1 MDTRKKNRRRVE
13 MTAESLYEDFTWHL
27 RYTLAKDRFNATDH
41 DRYMALA
48 WAVRD
53 RLVERWSLTR
63 QTYRGRNVK
72 RLYYLSLEFL
82 IGRLL
87 GNNVINLQMEEM
99 CRQAM
104 AEAGLDW
111 NDLRDHETDAGLGN
125 GGLGRL
131 AACFLD
137 SMSTLKLPAMGY
149 GLRYNYGIFKQKIV
163 NGCQVEE
170 PDHWLKNG
178 YPWEIVRPE
187 HTHTVQFEGR
197 MESVTMDG
205 RTEWR
210 WVDTKPVLGVAYDLP
225 IVGYGGEV
233 VNTLRLWSAQAADEF
248 DFDDFNRGSYVEAVE
263 NKVLAEN
270 LTKVLYPNDS
280 VLEGKELRLR
290 QQYFFVSCT
299 IQDILR
305 RFRAEGNPWSALP
318 DKVFVQLN
326 ETHPALAIP
335 EMMRLLVDR
344 ERIDWDE
351 AWRMTCACMGYTNHT
366 ILPEAL
372 ERWSVPLMER
382 LLPRHLQIIYEINGR
397 FLQNISAHYPG
408 DNERLRRMSLI
419 EEGGERFVRMSNLAI
434 VGSSAVNGVAQLHT
448 EILCKTL
455 FRDFYEMW
463 PGRFS
468 NKTNGIT
475 QRRWL
480 LKANPGLATL
490 ISNAIGPGWITN
502 LDCLRGL
509 EKFADDES
517 FLRRF
522 REVKQ
527 TNKRALAEHIR
538 AQTGLSVAPDAIFD
552 VQVKRLHEYKRQLL
566 LSLYIVTRFQRLVEK
581 PGLDVWPR
589 VFIFSAKAAPGYA
602 MAKLIIRLIHGI
614 GDVVNNHPLTRDKL
628 KVVFLPDYRVS
639 LAERIIPAANVSE
652 QISLAGTEASGTGN
666 MKLMLNGALTLGTLD
681 GATVEILE
689 EVGPENI
696 FIFGMKADEVAAR
709 RPTYDPRAIYKS
721 NPLIR
726 RAIDMIQQNVFCLL
740 TPGLFDPIV
749 KTLLEHGDYY
759 MLLADLPAYIAAQD
773 QVEALYRQP
782 RAWDRRALLNVARAG
797 RFSSD
802 RTIAEY
808 ARDIWHVPP
817 CEVDARESQ

>member
-1 MDTRKKNRRRVE
+1 M
-13 MTAESLYEDFTWHL
+13 
-27 RYTLAKDRFNATDH
+27 
-41 DRYMALA
+41 
-48 WAVRD
+48 
-53 RLVERWSLTR
+53 
-63 QTYRGRNVK
+63 
-72 RLYYLSLEFL
+72 
-82 IGRLL
+82 
-87 GNNVINLQMEEM
+87 
-99 CRQAM
+99 
-104 AEAGLDW
+104 
-111 NDLRDHETDAGLGN
+111 
-125 GGLGRL
+125 
-131 AACFLD
+131 
-137 SMSTLKLPAMGY
+137 
-149 GLRYNYGIFKQKIV
+149 
-163 NGCQVEE
+163 
-170 PDHWLKNG
+170 
-178 YPWEIVRPE
+178 
-187 HTHTVQFEGR
+187 
-197 MESVTMDG
+197 
-205 RTEWR
+205 
-210 WVDTKPVLGVAYDLP
+210 
-225 IVGYGGEV
+225 
-233 VNTLRLWSAQAADEF
+233 
-248 DFDDFNRGSYVEAVE
+248 
-263 NKVLAEN
+263 
-270 LTKVLYPNDS
+270 
-280 VLEGKELRLR
+280 
-290 QQYFFVSCT
+290 
-299 IQDILR
+299 
-305 RFRAEGNPWSALP
+305 
-318 DKVFVQLN
+318 
-326 ETHPALAIP
+326 
-335 EMMRLLVDR
+335 
-344 ERIDWDE
+344 
-351 AWRMTCACMGYTNHT
+351 
-366 ILPEAL
+366 
-372 ERWSVPLMER
+372 
-382 LLPRHLQIIYEINGR
+382 
-397 FLQNISAHYPG
+397 
-408 DNERLRRMSLI
+408 
-419 EEGGERFVRMSNLAI
+419 
-434 VGSSAVNGVAQLHT
+434 
-448 EILCKTL
+448 
-455 FRDFYEMW
+455 
-463 PGRFS
+463 
-468 NKTNGIT
+468 
-475 QRRWL
+475 
-480 LKANPGLATL
+480 
-490 ISNAIGPGWITN
+490 
-502 LDCLRGL
+502 
-509 EKFADDES
+509 
-517 FLRRF
+517 
-522 REVKQ
+522 KQ

-709 RPTYDPRAIYKS
+709 RPAYNPRAIYKE

-773 QVEALYRQP
+773 QVESLYRQP

>member
-1 MDTRKKNRRRVE
+1 METRRRTERRRVE
-13 MTAESLYEDFTWHL
+13 MTAESLFEDFCWHL
-27 RYTLAKDRFNATDH
+27 RYTLAKDRYNATDD

-48 WAVRD
+48 LSVRD
-53 RLVERWSLTR
+53 RLVERWALTR
-63 QTYRGRNVK
+63 QAYRGKNVK
-72 RLYYLSLEFL
+72 RIYYLSLEFL

-87 GNNVINLQMEEM
+87 GNNVINLQMEEI
-99 CRQAM
+99 CRQAL
-104 AEAGLDW
+104 AEVGLDW
-111 NDLRDHETDAGLGN
+111 NDLRDHEMDAGLGN

-149 GLRYNYGIFKQKIV
+149 GLRYDYGIFKQKIV
-163 NGCQVEE
+163 NGNQVEE

-178 YPWEIVRPE
+178 YPWEIARPE
-187 HTHTVQFEGR
+187 HTQTVMFEGR
-197 MESVTMDG
+197 LEATNVDG

-210 WVDTKPVLGVAYDLP
+210 WVDGKPVLGVPYDLP

-233 VNTLRLWSAQAADEF
+233 VNTLRLWSAQATDEF

-270 LTKVLYPNDS
+270 LTKVLYPNDN

-299 IQDILR
+299 VQDILR
-305 RFRAEGNPWSALP
+305 RFRAAGNPWSALP
-318 DKVFVQLN
+318 DKVFLQLN

-335 EMMRLLVDR
+335 ELMRLLVDR
-344 ERIDWDE
+344 ERLDWDE
-351 AWRMTCACMGYTNHT
+351 AWELTRACVGYTNHT

-372 ERWSVPLMER
+372 ERWSVPLLER

-397 FLQNISAHYPG
+397 FLHDISSKHPG
-408 DNERLRRMSLI
+408 DITRLSRMSLI
-419 EEGGERFVRMSNLAI
+419 EEGGEKQVRMANLAI
-434 VGSSAVNGVAQLHT
+434 VGASAVNGVALLHT
-448 EILCKTL
+448 DILRQTL
-455 FRDFYEMW
+455 FKEFYELW
-463 PGRFS
+463 PERFS

-480 LKANPGLATL
+480 LKANPGLAALVTK
-490 ISNAIGPGWITN
+490 AIGPAWIMQ
-502 LDCLRGL
+502 LDKLRDL
-509 EKFADDES
+509 EPAADDEA

-527 TNKRALAEHIR
+527 ANKRALAAYVR
-538 AQTGLSVAPDAIFD
+538 AQLGISLAPDAIFD
-552 VQVKRLHEYKRQLL
+552 VQVKRMHEYKRQLL
-566 LSLYIVTRFQRLVEK
+566 LVLYIITLFNRLLER
-581 PGLDVWPR
+581 PGLDLWPR
-589 VFIFSAKAAPGYA
+589 VFIFAAKAAPGYT
-602 MAKLIIRLIHGI
+602 MAKLIIRLIHCV
-614 GDVVNNHPLTRDKL
+614 GDVVNKHPLTCDKL

-681 GATVEILE
+681 GANVEILE

-696 FIFGMKADEVAAR
+696 FIFGMQAAEVAAR
-709 RPTYDPRAIYKS
+709 RPHYNPRAIYES
-721 NPLIR
+721 DPMVR
-726 RAIDMIQQNVFCLL
+726 RAVDMIRQNVFSLL

-749 KTLLEHGDYY
+749 KALLDYGDYY
-759 MLLADLPAYIAAQD
+759 MLLADLPAYVAAQD

-782 RAWDRRALLNVARAG
+782 RAWDRKALINVARAG

-802 RTIAEY
+802 RTITEY
-808 ARDIWHVPP
+808 ARDIWHVTP
-817 CEVDARESQ
+817 CEVGASQ